1 MYFVSQERQEP
12 EEREDKRQ
20 DDKRNEKSE
29 DGFTRVATP
38 VQDWVDVAVA

>member
-12 EEREDKRQ
+12 EETEDKRQ
-20 DDKRNEKSE
+20 DNNPNEKSD
-29 DGFTRVATP
+29 DGFTRLATP